1 MNVISDSDN
10 NQESTLTDS
19 DLKGLLKAASLTEF
33 HPDASSENS
42 ERQFEKSNSLFDL
55 VRSNLSDGT
64 ADTVLG
70 DPKASA
76 DINEIEPAD
85 TQEYSSDVLANDK
98 DLELT
103 NSATPIDNSTLRNPR
118 DRGES
123 IDIPKLKA
131 KNVAEVSELDTEIE
145 NTDKPYSAADPA
157 DIFEPESIVK
167 NNQDDPTDRAPIL
180 ESAEFLEEVQKLQLK
195 FDEQLEDEKQKF
207 LKAQEA
213 LFGASNFIASQ
224 MENQISDFV
233 LASASDLAGA
243 KIDELPN
250 AFAKKISGVVKKI
263 IGNEDEVTVHLN
275 SEDLALVK
283 TSFSFNDLKYQL
295 LDNKGLKR
303 GEFEVLSRKSTA
315 RVSLFDLSVEG

>member
-1 MNVISDSDN
+1 MNVTSNSDS
-10 NQESTLTDS
+10 NQESTLTNS

-33 HPDASSENS
+33 HLDTSSENS

-55 VRSNLSDGT
+55 VRSNLSDDT
-64 ADTVLG
+64 PDTVLG
-70 DPKASA
+70 EPKVLD
-76 DINEIEPAD
+76 DINEIEPTD
-85 TQEYSSDVLANDK
+85 TEGYSSDESASDK
-98 DLELT
+98 DLELE
-103 NSATPIDNSTLRNPR
+103 NSATPVDNSTLRIPR
-118 DRGES
+118 DRGET
-123 IDIPKLKA
+123 IDDPRLKA
-131 KNVAEVSELDTEIE
+131 KNVAELSKLDKEIE
-145 NTDKPYSAADPA
+145 NTEKPYIAGGPA
-157 DIFEPESIVK
+157 DIFEPENIVK
-167 NNQDDPTDRAPIL
+167 NNQDEPTDHASIL
-180 ESAEFLEEVQKLQLK
+180 DSAEFLEEIQKLQLK
-195 FDEQLEDEKQKF
+195 FDKQLEEEKQKF

-283 TSFSFNDLKYQL
+283 ISNSFNDLKYQL
-295 LDNKGLKR
+295 LDNKALKR